1 MTTSQHI
8 YTAALDDGQPLL
20 VTGGSLSLDDSR
32 SPHVEGELHLAF
44 PGQWADSLWDD
55 PFAPGLGEDTYGDG
69 TFGGKNVIRQWQTDE
84 AALANIDPRTNV
96 RVIFTANVTTD
107 TYTHVRRFNL
117 ALRERDADHAD
128 GTVTLRL
135 ASDEALLDD
144 WKAFTEDRR
153 PLDLRHSVRAICN
166 YVLNLVIPG
175 AALTNITDADWSFT
189 DTDYDLEAL
198 VIQPGQSAMDFL
210 RPLVQAGGLRLV
222 CDELRGWTLRD
233 GSYVTGGS
241 LPIEQGRN
249 ALTGSEKINRA
260 DDDWFDAAVTVY
272 TWKDRDGVEQTRT
285 DAFAMKTPYRRAR
298 TFEKDTPYPGR
309 GFSSYAVRR
318 AQRRGREG
326 TASTVADWRAHAEMP
341 VVLTLDGM
349 PTQTGKTGRVE
360 FDLDRDEMTVTTRT
374 IDTRATAWLFLPAG
388 QAWSDSPV
396 GASWTE
402 EEA

>member
-1 MTTSQHI
+1 MTISEHV
-8 YTAALDDGQPLL
+8 YTAALDGGQPLL
-20 VTGGSLSLDDSR
+20 VDGGSISLDDAR
-32 SPHVEGELHLAF
+32 SPHVEGELRIPF
-44 PGQWADSLWDD
+44 PGMWASSLWDD
-55 PFAPGLGEDTYGDG
+55 PFAPGFGEDSFGDG
-69 TFGGKNVIRQWQTDE
+69 TFGGKNMIRQWQTDN
-84 AALANIDPRTNV
+84 AALASIDPRRNA
-96 RVIFTANVTTD
+96 RVMFTANVITD
-107 TYTHVRRFNL
+107 TYTHVRLFNL
-117 ALRERDADHAD
+117 ALRTREADHKD
-128 GTVTLRL
+128 GSLVLRL
-135 ASDEALLDD
+135 ASDEALLED
-144 WKAFTEDRR
+144 WKAFSEDRR

-166 YVLNLVIPG
+166 YVLALVIPG
-175 AALTNITDADWSFT
+175 ARVTPITDADWSFT
-189 DTDYDLEAL
+189 DTDFDLEAL
-198 VIQPGQSAMDFL
+198 VIKPGQSAMDFL

-233 GSYVTGGS
+233 SSYVTGGS
-241 LPIEQGRN
+241 LPIAEAQN
-249 ALTGSEKINRA
+249 ALSGSETINRD

-285 DAFAMKTPYRRAR
+285 DAFALRTPYRRAR
-298 TFEKDTPYPGR
+298 TFEKKTPYPGR

-374 IDTRATAWLFLPAG
+374 IDTPATAWLFLPAG
-388 QAWSDSPV
+388 EAWSDSPA
-396 GASWTE
+396 GASWTG